1 MNHVKVIFWFIYI
14 FILPAGS
21 NQRNCLHHSSQHES
35 CRLALMLVSVTDV
48 CSLWLSEHRQFG
60 RRCITFL
67 AVVPTQLASLCVTCI
82 YHVSPPPP
90 PGRLPS
96 FLITNAGQNQFTK
109 QGCLNF
115 VGNVDQVTKFCRVA
129 CNVCGSSVRNFLNV
143 VLKAHRILRCFLG
156 FWKKNCVP
164 LVKNVYVGSFFHHVA
179 EYCCRHRKKQCCS

>member
-90 PGRLPS
+90 PRPPPQFFDYECRTES
-96 FLITNAGQNQFTK
+96 IYKAGVFKFRWQRRPGNQ
-109 QGCLNF
+109 
-115 VGNVDQVTKFCRVA
+115 
-129 CNVCGSSVRNFLNV
+129 
-143 VLKAHRILRCFLG
+143 IL
-156 FWKKNCVP
+156 
-164 LVKNVYVGSFFHHVA
+164 
-179 EYCCRHRKKQCCS
+179 